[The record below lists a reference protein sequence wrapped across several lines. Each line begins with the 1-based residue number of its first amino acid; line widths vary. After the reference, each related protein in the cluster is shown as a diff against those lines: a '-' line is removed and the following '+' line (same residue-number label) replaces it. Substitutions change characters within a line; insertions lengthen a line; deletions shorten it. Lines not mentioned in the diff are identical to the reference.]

1 MQQQTVVNDSGF
13 LKYSWAHVAIFNIF
27 LLAWSFFMH
36 YHLRAQ
42 RSSTFNWG
50 FLHVLWFL
58 WIPWIF
64 LQYYVWYCQTLSS
77 SAFVSSP
84 IYDPSCFPVI
94 ISSVSVSRV
103 SWLCPRCLQLMSP
116 YIYSLFCPML
126 PVDYCKCHVS
136 NLFGC
141 SSPCSCVSSVRH
153 PLNTLFVTSSSPR
166 SWLPR
171 AAPWQVH
178 SEIPKFFAILHCKI

>member
-84 IYDPSCFPVI
+84 IYGPSCFPVI

-103 SWLCPRCLQLMSP
+103 SWLCPRCLQLCLHI
-116 YIYSLFCPML
+116 YIVCYA
-126 PVDYCKCHVS
+126 
-136 NLFGC
+136 
-141 SSPCSCVSSVRH
+141 PCYLWIIVNVMCQTCLDV
-153 PLNTLFVTSSSPR
+153 
-166 SWLPR
+166 LPR
-171 AAPWQVH
+171 VPVSPPFVIH
-178 SEIPKFFAILHCKI
+178 